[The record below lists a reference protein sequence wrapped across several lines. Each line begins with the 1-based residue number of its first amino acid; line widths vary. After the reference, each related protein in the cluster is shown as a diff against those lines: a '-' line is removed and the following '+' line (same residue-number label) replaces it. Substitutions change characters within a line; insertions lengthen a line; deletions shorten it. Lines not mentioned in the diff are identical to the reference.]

1 MWGSMRASDLT
12 AALALAGALFCA
24 PVAQADAPQQVVSM
38 NLCTDQL
45 AMMLAAS
52 GQLLSVTYLASDPRS
67 SAMATQARAYP
78 ANRGLA
84 EDVYLMQPD
93 LVIAGSFTT
102 RATVEMLQ
110 RLGLRVEIFEPVQA
124 LEDIGPQILRMG
136 DILGR
141 EAAAATLADQFEAD
155 LAAFRAEVTRNP
167 RAALYAANGFTSGPG
182 SLSGQILAT
191 AGFTNIAAE
200 LGYEHGG
207 ILPLEVLVMQAP
219 EAVITSR
226 PYPGNSRAEAVL
238 QHPALRAVQDSR
250 AVGRFSDRDWVCGT
264 PFVLR
269 AVAEMALLRR
279 ALTGEGE

>member
-1 MWGSMRASDLT
+1 MRASDLT
-12 AALALAGALFCA
+12 LVLALAGALLGA
-24 PVAQADAPQQVVSM
+24 PVAVQADAPQRVVSM

-45 AMMLAAS
+45 AMMLAAR

-67 SAMATQARAYP
+67 SAMAEQAQAYP

-124 LEDIGPQILRMG
+124 LEDIAPQILRMG
-136 DILGR
+136 DLLGQE
-141 EAAAATLADQFEAD
+141 EAAAALVEQFEAD
-155 LAAFRAEVTRNP
+155 LAAFQAEVTRNP
-167 RAALYAANGFTSGPG
+167 RAALYAANGFTSGPD
-182 SLSGQILAT
+182 SLSGQILET
-191 AGFTNIAAE
+191 AGFTNIAAD
-200 LGYEHGG
+200 LGYARGG

-238 QHPALRAVQDSR
+238 QHPALRAAQDSR
-250 AVGRFSDRDWVCGT
+250 AAGRFSDRDWVCGT

-269 AVAEMALLRR
+269 AVAEMAQLRR
-279 ALTGEGE
+279 ILTGDDE